1 MILITG
7 VLLSGFTREYLSSYF
22 QDYFFSLSRTA
33 RLRIFNVIIP
43 FFHQP
48 LVLTTVCWLTVR
60 FCDDDFLR
68 ILPALLQYPSN
79 IKALTCDIEN
89 QRIDIAGNSQY
100 LFYVGWLVPA
110 IDHLRQDA
118 SN

>member
-1 MILITG
+1 MQTTQHVTRLSILLHCLPLNIPYSP
-7 VLLSGFTREYLSSYF
+7 VLCNRRQLGKA
-22 QDYFFSLSRTA
+22 SLVYQA
-33 RLRIFNVIIP
+33 
-43 FFHQP
+43 
-48 LVLTTVCWLTVR
+48 
-60 FCDDDFLR
+60 
-68 ILPALLQYPSN
+68 
-79 IKALTCDIEN
+79 CDIEN